1 MRSSLRIAVS
11 SPNPSASQRLIDT
24 AGFLAL
30 EWAAPFAEVVMAEDG
45 DVVIASETRAIGG
58 IFRVPASES
67 KRLSEASIELGLET
81 PLELVEDEK
90 GNWGIDPELS
100 NWGLLGAVLRAVSFS
115 PSTHEGASISRLVRA
130 KLEPGEEK
138 ERLLTSADLWAK
150 EVVDLAIKEIATV
163 NPNRIRSWLTEQAAE
178 LESSTS
184 IHQILRSRYDD
195 DIRRVISQQ

>member
-1 MRSSLRIAVS
+1 MRNSLRIAVS

-45 DVVIASETRAIGG
+45 DVVISSEARAIGG
-58 IFRVPASES
+58 ILRMPASES

-81 PLELVEDEK
+81 PLELVEDGN

-100 NWGLLGAVLRAVSFS
+100 NWTLLGTVLRAVSFS
-115 PSTHEGASISRLVRA
+115 PSTREGAAISRLIRA
-130 KLEPGEEK
+130 KLESGEVK
-138 ERLLTSADLWAK
+138 ERLLATADLWAK
-150 EVVDLAIKEIATV
+150 EVVELAIKDIATV

-178 LESSTS
+178 LESATS

-195 DIRRVISQQ
+195 DIRQVISQK

>member
-1 MRSSLRIAVS
+1 VRNSLRIAVS

-45 DVVIASETRAIGG
+45 DVVISSETQAIGG
-58 IFRVPASES
+58 ILRMPASES
-67 KRLSEASIELGLET
+67 KRLSEASIELGLEA
-81 PLELVEDEK
+81 PLELVEDGQ

-100 NWGLLGAVLRAVSFS
+100 NWRLLGAVLGAVSFS
-115 PSTHEGASISRLVRA
+115 PSTHEGAAISRLIRA
-130 KLEPGEEK
+130 KFDPGEGK
-138 ERLLTSADLWAK
+138 ERLLATADLWAK
-150 EVVDLAIKEIATV
+150 EVVDLAIKDIAKV

-178 LESSTS
+178 LESATS